1 MAKATRQEGRSRR
14 HARVREKV
22 RGSAARP
29 RLAVYRS
36 LTHIYAQLVDDDAG
50 RTIAA
55 ASSLDVRTP
64 AAHGKG
70 PQGEGP
76 LSAERA
82 ASDSERAPA
91 SEPQSKAAKDAKG
104 RKTELAKNVG
114 TVLGD
119 RAKQQGV
126 TEVVFDR
133 GGYRY
138 HGRVKALADGVRAAG
153 VKV

>member
-1 MAKATRQEGRSRR
+1 MARATRNDGRTRR

-29 RLAVYRS
+29 RLAVFRS

-50 RTIAA
+50 TTLAA
-55 ASSLDVRTP
+55 ASSL
-64 AAHGKG
+64 G
-70 PQGEGP
+70 
-76 LSAERA
+76 
-82 ASDSERAPA
+82 
-91 SEPQSKAAKDAKG
+91 AKDAKG
-104 RKTELAKNVG
+104 KRTEVAKNVG
-114 TVLGD
+114 TLLGD
-119 RAKQQGV
+119 RAKQKGV

>member
-1 MAKATRQEGRSRR
+1 MAKATRNDARTRR

-29 RLAVYRS
+29 RLAVFRS

-50 RTIAA
+50 TTLAA
-55 ASSLDVRTP
+55 ASSLD
-64 AAHGKG
+64 
-70 PQGEGP
+70 
-76 LSAERA
+76 
-82 ASDSERAPA
+82 
-91 SEPQSKAAKDAKG
+91 AKDAKG
-104 RKTELAKNVG
+104 KRTELAKNVG
-114 TVLGD
+114 TLLGD
-119 RAKQQGV
+119 RAKQKGV

-138 HGRVKALADGVRAAG
+138 HGRVKALAEGVRAAG

>member
-1 MAKATRQEGRSRR
+1 MAKATRQEARSRR
-14 HARVREKV
+14 HVRVREKV

-29 RLAVYRS
+29 RLAVFRS

-50 RTIAA
+50 RTLAA
-55 ASSLDVRTP
+55 ASSLD
-64 AAHGKG
+64 
-70 PQGEGP
+70 
-76 LSAERA
+76 
-82 ASDSERAPA
+82 
-91 SEPQSKAAKDAKG
+91 AKDAKG
-104 RKTELAKNVG
+104 TRTDLAKNVG
-114 TVLGD
+114 TLLGD
-119 RAKQQGV
+119 RAKQKGV

>member
-1 MAKATRQEGRSRR
+1 V
-14 HARVREKV
+14 RVREKV

-29 RLAVYRS
+29 RLAVFRS

-50 RTIAA
+50 RTLVA
-55 ASSLDVRTP
+55 ASSLD
-64 AAHGKG
+64 
-70 PQGEGP
+70 
-76 LSAERA
+76 
-82 ASDSERAPA
+82 
-91 SEPQSKAAKDAKG
+91 AKDTKG
-104 RKTELAKNVG
+104 RRIELAKSVG
-114 TVLGD
+114 TLLGD
-119 RAKQQGV
+119 RAKQKGV